1 MKKHFNPKLVE
12 VFENLLHQLKFKLK
26 EVSDYYWELAPEK
39 RYRLRL
45 AAFAFSILVIGF
57 IAGRLTVVH
66 RVIKTE
72 QQDKEIVV
80 DKSGTI
86 SLNMPGV
93 SLNPEIYRFEKS
105 TLQAVPQEIKVP
117 GRLVFNAE
125 KGKLLSARVPGRVER
140 IYTFEGS
147 PINVGSPVVELY
159 SPEFNSAQQEFL
171 LTYQTVK
178 ILSESNSLTNLLA
191 DAKITQE
198 AAVNRLRNLGFADS
212 DIQAL
217 EKTGKTNPN
226 LLMRSPLKG
235 VVVKRHVEP
244 GAIVSSGEP
253 LVFLADPKSLWF
265 AGNIFEQDARLIE
278 RGQKMRIHLESYP
291 DLEIIAKVNYV
302 SPTVDSQSR
311 GILIRADIDNQDG
324 KLRPDMYANAK
335 LQIGTMQAIVVPQ
348 TAIVRDKETLYAF
361 VRTGSES
368 YRRIMVKGF
377 DFDGKRFAITDG
389 VEPNIEILTRGAV
402 LLNERFTKQE

>member
-12 VFENLLHQLKFKLK
+12 VFENLLHQLKLKLK
-26 EVSDYYWELAPEK
+26 EASDYYWELAPEK

-159 SPEFNSAQQEFL
+159 SPDFNSAQQEFL

-311 GILIRADIDNQDG
+311 GILIRADIENQDG

-335 LQIGTMQAIVVPQ
+335 LQIGTMQAIVVQQ

>member
-1 MKKHFNPKLVE
+1 MKQHFNPKLVE
-12 VFENLLHQLKFKLK
+12 YFEQVSNQMKLKLK
-26 EVSDYYWELAPEK
+26 ELSDYYWQLPPEK

-45 AAFAFSILVIGF
+45 AAFAFGILVIGF
-57 IAGRLTVVH
+57 IAGRLTTVH

-72 QQDKEIVV
+72 QLEKEIIV
-80 DKSGTI
+80 DKSGAI
-86 SLNMPGV
+86 SLSMPGIN
-93 SLNPEIYRFEKS
+93 LNPDIYQFEKS
-105 TLQAVPQEIKVP
+105 TLQAVPQEIRVP

-140 IYTFEGS
+140 IYAFEGS
-147 PINVGSPVVELY
+147 PIGVGSPVIELY

-191 DAKITQE
+191 DAKITRE
-198 AAVNRLRNLGFADS
+198 AALNRLRNLGFADS
-212 DIQAL
+212 DIQVL
-217 EKTGKTNPN
+217 EKTGKTSPN

-253 LVFLADPKSLWF
+253 LVFLVDPKSLWF

-311 GILIRADIDNQDG
+311 GILIRADIDNQEG

-335 LQIGTMQAIVVPQ
+335 LQTGTTQAIVVPQ

-361 VRTGSES
+361 VRTGPEN
-368 YRRIMVKGF
+368 YRRVMVKGF
-377 DFDGKRFAITDG
+377 DFNGNRFAITEG
-389 VEPNIEILTRGAV
+389 IEPNIEILVRGAV

>member
-1 MKKHFNPKLVE
+1 MKQHFNPKLVE
-12 VFENLLHQLKFKLK
+12 YFEQVFNQMKLKLK
-26 EVSDYYWELAPEK
+26 ELSDYYWQLPPEK

-45 AAFAFSILVIGF
+45 AAFAFGILVIGF
-57 IAGRLTVVH
+57 IAGRLTTVH

-72 QQDKEIVV
+72 QLEKEIIV
-80 DKSGTI
+80 DKSGAI
-86 SLNMPGV
+86 SLSMPGIN
-93 SLNPEIYRFEKS
+93 LNPDIYQFEKS
-105 TLQAVPQEIKVP
+105 TLQAVPQEIRVP

-140 IYTFEGS
+140 IYAFEGS
-147 PINVGSPVVELY
+147 PIGVGSPVIELY

-191 DAKITQE
+191 DAKITRE
-198 AAVNRLRNLGFADS
+198 AALNRLRNLGFADS
-212 DIQAL
+212 DIQVL
-217 EKTGKTNPN
+217 EKTGKTSPN

-311 GILIRADIDNQDG
+311 GILIRADIDNQEG

-335 LQIGTMQAIVVPQ
+335 LQTGTTQAIVVPQ

-361 VRTGSES
+361 VRTGPEN
-368 YRRIMVKGF
+368 YRRVMVKGF
-377 DFDGKRFAITDG
+377 DFNGNRFAITEG
-389 VEPNIEILTRGAV
+389 IEPNIEILVRGAV

>member
-26 EVSDYYWELAPEK
+26 EASDYYWELAPEK

-159 SPEFNSAQQEFL
+159 SPDFNSAQQEFL

-311 GILIRADIDNQDG
+311 GILIRADIDNEDG

>member
-26 EVSDYYWELAPEK
+26 EASDYYWELAPEK

-159 SPEFNSAQQEFL
+159 SPDFNSAQQEFL

>member
-12 VFENLLHQLKFKLK
+12 VFENLLHQLKLKLK
-26 EVSDYYWELAPEK
+26 EASDYYWELAPEK

-159 SPEFNSAQQEFL
+159 SPDFNSAQQEFL

-311 GILIRADIDNQDG
+311 GILIRADIDNEDG

-348 TAIVRDKETLYAF
+348 TAIVRDKEALYAF
-361 VRTGSES
+361 VRTGPES

-389 VEPNIEILTRGAV
+389 VEPNIDILTRGAV

>member
-26 EVSDYYWELAPEK
+26 EASDYYWELAPEK

-159 SPEFNSAQQEFL
+159 SPDFNSAQQEFL

-311 GILIRADIDNQDG
+311 GILIRADIDNEDG

-348 TAIVRDKETLYAF
+348 TAIVRDKEALYAF
-361 VRTGSES
+361 VRTGPES

-389 VEPNIEILTRGAV
+389 VEPNIDILTRGAV

>member
-12 VFENLLHQLKFKLK
+12 VFENLLHQLKLKLK
-26 EVSDYYWELAPEK
+26 EASDYYWELAPEK

>member
-1 MKKHFNPKLVE
+1 MKQHFNPKLVE
-12 VFENLLHQLKFKLK
+12 YFEQVSNQMKLKLK
-26 EVSDYYWELAPEK
+26 ELSDYYWQLPPEK

-45 AAFAFSILVIGF
+45 AAFAFGILVIGF
-57 IAGRLTVVH
+57 IAGRLTTVH

-72 QQDKEIVV
+72 QLEKEIIV
-80 DKSGTI
+80 DKSGAI
-86 SLNMPGV
+86 SLSMPGIN
-93 SLNPEIYRFEKS
+93 LNPDIYQFEKS
-105 TLQAVPQEIKVP
+105 TLQAVPQEIRVP

-140 IYTFEGS
+140 IYAFEGS
-147 PINVGSPVVELY
+147 PIGVGSPVIELY

-191 DAKITQE
+191 DAKITRE
-198 AAVNRLRNLGFADS
+198 AALNRLRNLGFADS
-212 DIQAL
+212 DIQVL
-217 EKTGKTNPN
+217 EKTGKTSPN

-311 GILIRADIDNQDG
+311 GILIRADIDNQEG

-335 LQIGTMQAIVVPQ
+335 LQTGTTQAIVVPQ

-361 VRTGSES
+361 VRTGPEN
-368 YRRIMVKGF
+368 YRRVMVKGF
-377 DFDGKRFAITDG
+377 DFNGNRFAITEG
-389 VEPNIEILTRGAV
+389 IEPNIEILVRGAV

>member
-12 VFENLLHQLKFKLK
+12 VFENLLHQLKLKLK
-26 EVSDYYWELAPEK
+26 EASDYYWELAPEK

-45 AAFAFSILVIGF
+45 AALAFSILVIGF
-57 IAGRLTVVH
+57 IAGRLTVVY
-66 RVIKTE
+66 RVVKTE

-159 SPEFNSAQQEFL
+159 SPDFNSAQQEFL

>member
-1 MKKHFNPKLVE
+1 MKKHFNPKLIE
-12 VFENLLHQLKFKLK
+12 FFEKLLHQLKFKLK
-26 EVSDYYWELAPEK
+26 EASDYYWELAPEK

-159 SPEFNSAQQEFL
+159 SPDFNSAQQEFL

>member
-12 VFENLLHQLKFKLK
+12 VFENLLHQLKLKLK
-26 EVSDYYWELAPEK
+26 EASDYYWELAPEK

-212 DIQAL
+212 DIQTL

>member
-1 MKKHFNPKLVE
+1 MKQHFNPKLVE
-12 VFENLLHQLKFKLK
+12 YFEQVSNQMKLKLK
-26 EVSDYYWELAPEK
+26 ELSDYYWQLPPEK

-45 AAFAFSILVIGF
+45 AAFAFGILVIGF
-57 IAGRLTVVH
+57 IAGRLTTVH

-72 QQDKEIVV
+72 QLEKEIIV
-80 DKSGTI
+80 DKSGAI
-86 SLNMPGV
+86 SLSMPGIN
-93 SLNPEIYRFEKS
+93 LNPDIYQFEKS
-105 TLQAVPQEIKVP
+105 TLQAVPQEIRVP

-140 IYTFEGS
+140 IYAFEGS
-147 PINVGSPVVELY
+147 PIGVGSPVIELY

-191 DAKITQE
+191 DAKITRE
-198 AAVNRLRNLGFADS
+198 AALNRLRNLGFADS
-212 DIQAL
+212 DIQVL
-217 EKTGKTNPN
+217 EKTGKTSPN

-311 GILIRADIDNQDG
+311 GILIRADIDNQEG

-335 LQIGTMQAIVVPQ
+335 LQTGTTQAIVVPQ

-361 VRTGSES
+361 VRTGPEN
-368 YRRIMVKGF
+368 YRRVMVKGF
-377 DFDGKRFAITDG
+377 DFNGNRFAITEG
-389 VEPNIEILTRGAV
+389 IEPNIEILVRGAV
-402 LLNERFTKQE
+402 LLNERFTK

>member
-12 VFENLLHQLKFKLK
+12 VFENLLHQLKLKLK
-26 EVSDYYWELAPEK
+26 EASDYYWELAPEK

-159 SPEFNSAQQEFL
+159 SPDFNSAQQEFL